1 MKYVIRSTNEIGERI
16 PAAAVE
22 EKKTAARAKLYAAGL
37 QCLEYKALLGYEN
50 GQGQGV
56 HEEVTI
62 IEAIGRENYV

>member
-50 GQGQGV
+50 GQ
-56 HEEVTI
+56 
-62 IEAIGRENYV
+62 